1 MGTNTNREPT
11 PAAADRAER
20 LGEEARR
27 IGHDLNNCLGVVG
40 GRAELVR
47 MQLERGNVEAA
58 RKGLDVILAQM
69 DRMKQLSDAL
79 RELRHR
85 I

>member
-1 MGTNTNREPT
+1 MNTD
-11 PAAADRAER
+11 AKGGASAADRAER

-47 MQLERGNVEAA
+47 MQLDRGDVGAA
-58 RKGLDVILAQM
+58 RKGVDVILTQM
-69 DRMKQLSDAL
+69 ERMRRLSDAL

-85 I
+85 Q